1 MIPGKTFIM
10 EPILETKSLVRTF
23 MMGETEVRALDNISF
38 SVMPGEFV
46 SIMGPSG
53 SGKTTLLNLLGCFDR
68 PTSGEVLVG
77 GSAVSSLSD
86 RDLDRIRLLRIG
98 FVFQRINLI
107 PILTAV
113 ENVELPLEIAGVAQA
128 GRRARAA
135 ELLESVGLAH
145 RAGHRPSQ
153 LSAGEQ
159 QRVGIARA
167 LANKPAVLMADEPTG
182 NLDSRTAKEIIAL
195 LTNLNEQSGQTLII
209 VTHDPGV
216 GCVAR
221 RKLVL
226 RDGRFDLS
234 QT

>member
-1 MIPGKTFIM
+1 MEHTKGLAM
-10 EPILETKSLVRTF
+10 EPVLETRSLVRAF
-23 MMGETEVRALDNISF
+23 MMGETKVCALDNISF
-38 SVMPGEFV
+38 SVMPGDFL

-77 GSAVSSLSD
+77 GRAVSSLSD
-86 RDLDRIRLLRIG
+86 RELDRIRLLRIG

-113 ENVELPLEIAGVAQA
+113 ENIELPLEIAGVEREE
-128 GRRARAA
+128 RRRRAA
-135 ELLESVGLAH
+135 ELLESVGLTH
-145 RAGHRPSQ
+145 RAGHRPAQ

-167 LANKPAVLMADEPTG
+167 LANKPDVLMADEPTG
-182 NLDSRTAKEIIAL
+182 NLDSKTAGEIIAL
-195 LTNLNEQSGQTLII
+195 LRTLNEKSGQTLII
-209 VTHDPGV
+209 VTHDPAV
-216 GCVAR
+216 GSVAR

-234 QT
+234 A

>member
-1 MIPGKTFIM
+1 MA
-10 EPILETKSLVRTF
+10 PILEARSIIRAFK
-23 MMGETEVRALDNISF
+23 MGNSEVRALDGVSLA
-38 SVMPGEFV
+38 VEPGEFL

-68 PTSGEVLVG
+68 PTSGEMFIG
-77 GSAVSSLSD
+77 GREVSSLSD

-113 ENVELPLEIAGVAQA
+113 ENIELPLEIAGMAREE
-128 GRRARAA
+128 RRARAA

-145 RAGHRPSQ
+145 RAGHRPGQ

-167 LANKPAVLMADEPTG
+167 IANRPVVLMADEPTG
-182 NLDSRTAKEIIAL
+182 NLDSHTASEIIGL
-195 LTNLNEQSGQTLII
+195 LEKFNCENGQTLII
-209 VTHDPGV
+209 VTHEPSV
-216 GCVAR
+216 GGAAR
-221 RKLVL
+221 RMLCM
-226 RDGRFDLS
+226 RDGKIDG
-234 QT
+234 